1 MKGSQMEEDEGREE
15 KEEKI
20 WRLKPI
26 AFQVNSMQLI
36 QFDCPITLA
45 LIQDPDQETHVV
57 KIWDCYGKDSQV
69 WILIFLPI
77 CASLNPKITFKLLQ
91 EKEVQLE
98 REGRV
103 LKSLFFNSLPT
114 DPAEPD
120 LVDRGGD
127 PRAVVKDIPGDDQV
141 SC

>member
-26 AFQVNSMQLI
+26 AFQVNSMLLI
-36 QFDCPITLA
+36 HFDCPIILA

-77 CASLNPKITFKLLQ
+77 CASLHPKIYLQ
-91 EKEVQLE
+91 ITSGEGSPAGER
-98 REGRV
+98 REGSEE
-103 LKSLFFNSLPT
+103 SLFQQFA
-114 DPAEPD
+114 D
-120 LVDRGGD
+120 
-127 PRAVVKDIPGDDQV
+127 
-141 SC
+141 